1 MTVYIDVVFLENL
14 ILNVIILYA
23 TSLIAKMNLKIIRTL
38 ISASIGS
45 IYAIMYYIFQIG
57 LYSNIIFK
65 FILSVIMIYV
75 AFNPKEFKTLLKVL
89 ILFYLTSFVFGGASL
104 SVIYLVNAQ
113 RINIQNGMI
122 IGKYTMNTILTGI
135 IIAFIVIVIAFK
147 IIKSKISKNDLFCDI
162 RFKINNK
169 EIKTKAMLDTGN
181 LLKEP
186 ITNIPVVVVEHKLL
200 YDVIPNEIL
209 DNIENILGGD
219 LEDISDEVKSDY
231 ISKLKVIPFTS
242 LGKQNGIL
250 LGIKADE
257 LIVEEMNGEK
267 KIDKV
272 IIGIYN
278 KELSKKRAYSALIG
292 IDVI

>member
-65 FILSVIMIYV
+65 FVLSVIMIYV

-200 YDVIPNEIL
+200 YDVVPNEIL

-257 LIVEEMNGEK
+257 LIVEEMNSEK

-278 KELSKKRAYSALIG
+278 KELSKKRTYSALIG

>member
-23 TSLIAKMNLKIIRTL
+23 TSLIAKINLKIIRTL

-65 FILSVIMIYV
+65 FVLSVIMIYV

-122 IGKYTMNTILTGI
+122 IGKYTMNTIFTGI

-257 LIVEEMNGEK
+257 LIVEEMNSEK

-278 KELSKKRAYSALIG
+278 KELNKKRTYSALIG

>member
-23 TSLIAKMNLKIIRTL
+23 TSLIAKINLKIIRTL

-65 FILSVIMIYV
+65 FVLSVIMIYV

-122 IGKYTMNTILTGI
+122 IGKYTMNTIFMGI

-257 LIVEEMNGEK
+257 LIVEEMNSEK

-278 KELSKKRAYSALIG
+278 KELSKKRTYSALIG

>member
-23 TSLIAKMNLKIIRTL
+23 TSLIAKTNLKIIRTL

-65 FILSVIMIYV
+65 FVLSVIMIYV

-104 SVIYLVNAQ
+104 SIIYLVNAQ

-122 IGKYTMNTILTGI
+122 IGKYTMNTIFTGI

>member
-65 FILSVIMIYV
+65 FVLSVIMIYV

-186 ITNIPVVVVEHKLL
+186 ITNIPVVVAEHKLL

-219 LEDISDEVKSDY
+219 LENISDEVKNDY

-257 LIVEEMNGEK
+257 LIVEEMNSEK

-278 KELSKKRAYSALIG
+278 KELSKKRTYSALIG

>member
-257 LIVEEMNGEK
+257 LIVEEMNSEK

-278 KELSKKRAYSALIG
+278 KELSKKRTYSALIG

>member
-65 FILSVIMIYV
+65 FVLSVIMIYV

-186 ITNIPVVVVEHKLL
+186 ITNIPVVVAEHKLL
-200 YDVIPNEIL
+200 YDVRPNEIL

-219 LEDISDEVKSDY
+219 LENISDEVKNDY

-257 LIVEEMNGEK
+257 LIVEEMNSEK

-278 KELSKKRAYSALIG
+278 KELSKKRTYSALI
-292 IDVI
+292 

>member
-14 ILNVIILYA
+14 ILNVIILYT
-23 TSLIAKMNLKIIRTL
+23 TSLIAKINLKIIRTL

-65 FILSVIMIYV
+65 FVLSVIMIYV

-122 IGKYTMNTILTGI
+122 IGKYTMNTIFTGI

-257 LIVEEMNGEK
+257 LIVEEMNSEK

-278 KELSKKRAYSALIG
+278 KELSKKRTYSALIG

>member
-23 TSLIAKMNLKIIRTL
+23 TSLIAKTNLKIIRTL

-65 FILSVIMIYV
+65 FVLSVIMIYV

-122 IGKYTMNTILTGI
+122 IGKYTMNTIFTGI

>member
-23 TSLIAKMNLKIIRTL
+23 TSLIAKTNLKIIRTL

-65 FILSVIMIYV
+65 FVLSVIMIYV

-122 IGKYTMNTILTGI
+122 IGKYTMNTIFTGI

-219 LEDISDEVKSDY
+219 LENISDEVKNDY

-257 LIVEEMNGEK
+257 LIVEEMNSEK

-278 KELSKKRAYSALIG
+278 KELSKKRTYSALIG

>member
-23 TSLIAKMNLKIIRTL
+23 TSLIAKINLKIIRTL

-65 FILSVIMIYV
+65 FVLSVIMIYV

-122 IGKYTMNTILTGI
+122 IGKYTMNTIFKGI

-257 LIVEEMNGEK
+257 LIVEEMNSEK

-278 KELSKKRAYSALIG
+278 KELNKKRTYSALIG

>member
-23 TSLIAKMNLKIIRTL
+23 TSLIAKTNLKIIRTL

-65 FILSVIMIYV
+65 FVLSVIMIYV

-122 IGKYTMNTILTGI
+122 IGKYTMNTIFTGI

-278 KELSKKRAYSALIG
+278 KELNKKRTYSALIG

>member
-23 TSLIAKMNLKIIRTL
+23 TSLIAKINLKIIRTL

-65 FILSVIMIYV
+65 FVLSVIMIYV

-122 IGKYTMNTILTGI
+122 IGKYTMNTIFTGI

-186 ITNIPVVVVEHKLL
+186 ITNIPVVVAEHKLL

-219 LEDISDEVKSDY
+219 LENISDEVKNDY

-257 LIVEEMNGEK
+257 LIVEEMNSEK

-278 KELSKKRAYSALIG
+278 KELSKKRTYSALIG

>member
-23 TSLIAKMNLKIIRTL
+23 TSLIAKTNLKIIRTL

-65 FILSVIMIYV
+65 FVLSVIMIYV

-122 IGKYTMNTILTGI
+122 IGKYTMNTIFTGI

-257 LIVEEMNGEK
+257 LIVEEMNSEK

-278 KELSKKRAYSALIG
+278 KELNKKRTYSALIG

>member
-23 TSLIAKMNLKIIRTL
+23 TSLIAKTNLKIIRTL

-186 ITNIPVVVVEHKLL
+186 ITNIPVVVAEHKLL

-219 LEDISDEVKSDY
+219 LENISDEVKNDY

-257 LIVEEMNGEK
+257 LIVEEMNSEK

-278 KELSKKRAYSALIG
+278 KELSKKRTYSALIG

>member
-23 TSLIAKMNLKIIRTL
+23 TSLIAKINLKIIRTL

-65 FILSVIMIYV
+65 FVLSVIMIYV

-89 ILFYLTSFVFGGASL
+89 LLFYLTSFVFGGASL

-122 IGKYTMNTILTGI
+122 IGKYTMNTIFTGI

-257 LIVEEMNGEK
+257 LIVEEMNSEK

-278 KELSKKRAYSALIG
+278 KELSKKRTYSALIG

>member
-23 TSLIAKMNLKIIRTL
+23 TSLIAKINLKIIRTL

-65 FILSVIMIYV
+65 FVLSVIMIYV

-122 IGKYTMNTILTGI
+122 IGKYTMNTIFTGI

-200 YDVIPNEIL
+200 YDVVPNEIL

-257 LIVEEMNGEK
+257 LIVEEMNSEK

-278 KELSKKRAYSALIG
+278 KELSKKRTYSALIG

>member
-23 TSLIAKMNLKIIRTL
+23 TSLIAKINLKIIRTL

-57 LYSNIIFK
+57 LHSNIIFK
-65 FILSVIMIYV
+65 FVLSVIMIYV

-122 IGKYTMNTILTGI
+122 IGKYTMNTIFTGI

-162 RFKINNK
+162 RFKINSK

-257 LIVEEMNGEK
+257 LIVEEMNSEK

-278 KELSKKRAYSALIG
+278 KELSKKRTYSALIG

>member
-14 ILNVIILYA
+14 ILNIIILYA
-23 TSLIAKMNLKIIRTL
+23 TSLIAKINLKIIRTL

-65 FILSVIMIYV
+65 FVLSVIMIYV

-122 IGKYTMNTILTGI
+122 IGKYTMNTIFTGI

-257 LIVEEMNGEK
+257 LIVEEMNSEK

-278 KELSKKRAYSALIG
+278 KELSKKRTYSALIG

>member
-23 TSLIAKMNLKIIRTL
+23 TSLIAKTNLKIIRTL

-65 FILSVIMIYV
+65 FVLSVIMIYV

-122 IGKYTMNTILTGI
+122 IGKYTMNTIFTGI

-257 LIVEEMNGEK
+257 LIVEEMNSEK

-278 KELSKKRAYSALIG
+278 KELSKKRTYSALIG

>member
-23 TSLIAKMNLKIIRTL
+23 TSLIAKINLKIIRTL

-65 FILSVIMIYV
+65 FVLSVIMIYV

-122 IGKYTMNTILTGI
+122 QLENGDFVCGVKVEPKNIFILDQLSQNNVIAQLRNFYNTI
-135 IIAFIVIVIAFK
+135 
-147 IIKSKISKNDLFCDI
+147 
-162 RFKINNK
+162 
-169 EIKTKAMLDTGN
+169 
-181 LLKEP
+181 
-186 ITNIPVVVVEHKLL
+186 
-200 YDVIPNEIL
+200 
-209 DNIENILGGD
+209 
-219 LEDISDEVKSDY
+219 
-231 ISKLKVIPFTS
+231 
-242 LGKQNGIL
+242 
-250 LGIKADE
+250 
-257 LIVEEMNGEK
+257 
-267 KIDKV
+267 
-272 IIGIYN
+272 
-278 KELSKKRAYSALIG
+278 
-292 IDVI
+292 

>member
-65 FILSVIMIYV
+65 FVLSVIMIYV

-186 ITNIPVVVVEHKLL
+186 ITNIPVVVTEHKLL

-219 LEDISDEVKSDY
+219 LENISDEVKNDY

-257 LIVEEMNGEK
+257 LIVEEMNSEK

-278 KELSKKRAYSALIG
+278 KELSKKRTYSALIG

>member
-23 TSLIAKMNLKIIRTL
+23 TSLIAKINLKIIRTL

-45 IYAIMYYIFQIG
+45 IYAIMYYVFQIG

-65 FILSVIMIYV
+65 FVLSVIMIYV

-122 IGKYTMNTILTGI
+122 IGKYTMNTIFTGI

-257 LIVEEMNGEK
+257 LIVEEMNSEK

-278 KELSKKRAYSALIG
+278 KELSKKRTYSALIG

>member
-1 MTVYIDVVFLENL
+1 MTVYIDVVFWENL

-23 TSLIAKMNLKIIRTL
+23 TSLIAKTNLKIIRTL

-65 FILSVIMIYV
+65 FVLSVIMIYV

-122 IGKYTMNTILTGI
+122 IGKYTMNTIFTGI

-257 LIVEEMNGEK
+257 LIVEEMNSEK

-278 KELSKKRAYSALIG
+278 KELSKKRTYSALIG

>member
-23 TSLIAKMNLKIIRTL
+23 TSLIAKINLKIIRTL

-65 FILSVIMIYV
+65 FVLSVIMIYV

-122 IGKYTMNTILTGI
+122 IGKYTMNTIFTGI

-162 RFKINNK
+162 RFILCAFTRY
-169 EIKTKAMLDTGN
+169 IT
-181 LLKEP
+181 LKEP

-257 LIVEEMNGEK
+257 LIVEEMNSEK

-278 KELSKKRAYSALIG
+278 KELSKKRTYSALIG

>member
-23 TSLIAKMNLKIIRTL
+23 TSLIAKINLKIIRTL

-65 FILSVIMIYV
+65 FVLSVIMIYV
-75 AFNPKEFKTLLKVL
+75 AFNPKEFKTLSKVL

-122 IGKYTMNTILTGI
+122 IGKYTMNTIFTGI

-257 LIVEEMNGEK
+257 LIVEEMNSEK

-278 KELSKKRAYSALIG
+278 KELSKKRTYSALIG

>member
-23 TSLIAKMNLKIIRTL
+23 TSLIAKINLKIIRTL
-38 ISASIGS
+38 ISACIGS

-65 FILSVIMIYV
+65 FVLSVIMIYV

-122 IGKYTMNTILTGI
+122 IGKYTMNTIFTGI

-257 LIVEEMNGEK
+257 LIVEEMNSEK

-278 KELSKKRAYSALIG
+278 KELSKKRTYSALIG

>member
-23 TSLIAKMNLKIIRTL
+23 TSLIAKINLKIIRTL

-65 FILSVIMIYV
+65 FVLSVIMIYV

-122 IGKYTMNTILTGI
+122 IGKYTMNTIFTGI

>member
-65 FILSVIMIYV
+65 FVLSVIMIYV

-89 ILFYLTSFVFGGASL
+89 ILYYLTSFVFGGASL

-186 ITNIPVVVVEHKLL
+186 ITNIPVVVAEHKLL

-219 LEDISDEVKSDY
+219 LENISDEVKNDY

-257 LIVEEMNGEK
+257 LIVEEMNSEK

-278 KELSKKRAYSALIG
+278 KELSKKRTYSALIG

>member
-23 TSLIAKMNLKIIRTL
+23 TSLIAKINLKIIRTL

-65 FILSVIMIYV
+65 FVLSVIMIYV

-122 IGKYTMNTILTGI
+122 IGKYTMNTIFTGI

-257 LIVEEMNGEK
+257 LIVEEMNSEK

-278 KELSKKRAYSALIG
+278 KELNKKRTYIALIG

>member
-23 TSLIAKMNLKIIRTL
+23 TSLIAKINLKIIRTL

-65 FILSVIMIYV
+65 FVLSVIMIYV

-122 IGKYTMNTILTGI
+122 IGKYTMNTIFMGI

-257 LIVEEMNGEK
+257 LIVEEMNSEK
-267 KIDKV
+267 KIDNV

-278 KELSKKRAYSALIG
+278 KELSKKRTYSALIG